1 MVIIMKTNNK
11 LTAALVVS
19 IIGLILSLV
28 FALGGLIV
36 CAIGLVMAV
45 KARAK
50 ALGGKATGAM
60 VCSIVGLAFSV
71 LNMIA
76 GAVLAVM

>member
-1 MVIIMKTNNK
+1 MKTNNK

-36 CAIGLVMAV
+36 CVIGLVMAV
-45 KARAK
+45 KSRAK
-50 ALGGKATGAM
+50 TPGGKATGAM
-60 VCSIVGLAFSV
+60 VCSIIGLALSV
-71 LNMIA
+71 LNIDRKS
-76 GAVLAVM
+76 VV